1 MTETSKALSII
12 AYYLSEY
19 DMEAV
24 EQLGYKTRREA
35 FEDISFLFRK
45 ENNYLKLRRDEFDV
59 LTNSPRKGWRNRPVA
74 PDVQRMFDELSGKDF
89 EEITDIVNAIIDEAK
104 TTDKDKAA
112 ETKEDDEYISVI
124 NKVIIVQKGEK
135 NILSQPK
142 PVPQVQSSMTSSY
155 RRDPKVALNAL
166 CNADYKCECCP
177 EHPTFLRK
185 TNHLPYTEPHHL
197 IPMSAQ
203 KNFSVSLDVE
213 NNIVSLCS
221 NCHNL
226 LHYGAENKEALKK
239 LYDARKEKLEKAG
252 IAISFDVLL
261 RYYE

>member
-1 MTETSKALSII
+1 METSKALSII

-19 DMEAV
+19 DLKAV
-24 EQLGYKTRREA
+24 EKLGYKTRQEA
-35 FEDISFLFRK
+35 FEDISCLFRR

-59 LTNSPRKGWRNRPVA
+59 LTNSPRKGWCNRPVA
-74 PDVQRMFDELSGKDF
+74 PNVSRMFDELSSKNF
-89 EEITDIVNAIIDEAK
+89 EEITDIVNVIIDEVK
-104 TTDKDKAA
+104 TTDKDKAT

-124 NKVIIVQKGEK
+124 NKVIVAQKGK
-135 NILSQPK
+135 RNKLSQPK
-142 PVPQVQSSMTSSY
+142 PVPQMQSNTTSSY

-166 CNADYKCECCP
+166 CNANYKCECCP

-203 KNFSVSLDVE
+203 KDFSISLDVE

-226 LHYGAENKEALKK
+226 LHYGAENTVLLKK
-239 LYDARKEKLEKAG
+239 LYDNRKEELEKAG
-252 IAISFDVLL
+252 ISISFDDLL
-261 RYYE
+261 KYYE